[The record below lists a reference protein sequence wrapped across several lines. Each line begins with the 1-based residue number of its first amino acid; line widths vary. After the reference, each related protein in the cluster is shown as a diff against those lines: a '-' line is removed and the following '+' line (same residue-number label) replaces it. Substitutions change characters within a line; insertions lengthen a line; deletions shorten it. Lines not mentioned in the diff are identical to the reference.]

1 MPETENRKLA
11 VIMFTDMVGYT
22 ALTEKDETIALE
34 LLDKHNQ
41 LVRSFLY
48 RHGGRE
54 VKTIGDAFLVEFSS
68 VLEAVRCAIEIQN
81 TMAEYNALA
90 DSNRQFWLR
99 IGIHLGDV
107 VYRGG
112 DVFGDGVNIASRI
125 EGHSDA
131 GGICFSEDVYNQIRT
146 HQEFHVDFI
155 GVHELKNVS
164 TPMPLYKVLLGTDK
178 PGERRK
184 RARPPKSRPN
194 WLVPVLVTS
203 VATPLLLVL
212 LGSAAWLAFNRAPA
226 KAVDANTPDTNQAS
240 LSPPAQ
246 PKNSQSTPPAPA
258 SNPDKETTQPNDKP
272 ATTTKKPIRTPSISS
287 AKNPSSSATTTSR
300 RKTGNTTLQLRGSHS
315 FQRGTLYILVDDQL
329 LKMVELTSAP
339 NSESAISEN
348 IPVEPGEHRL
358 EIRVRATRDGF
369 DKSATSVGRFEPR
382 QTRTLAVSFG
392 QGGRFLGFGKRS
404 KKINLVWAD

>member
-1 MPETENRKLA
+1 MPETESRKLA

-131 GGICFSEDVYNQIRT
+131 GGVCFSEDVYNQIRT
-146 HQEFHVDFI
+146 HQEFHVDFV

-178 PGERRK
+178 PGERR
-184 RARPPKSRPN
+184 RRVRPPKPRPRPS

-226 KAVDANTPDTNQAS
+226 NAVDANSPETNQAS
-240 LSPPAQ
+240 ISPPAQ
-246 PKNSQSTPPAPA
+246 PENSQSTPPA

-272 ATTTKKPIRTPSISS
+272 ATTTK
-287 AKNPSSSATTTSR
+287 NPSSSATATSR
-300 RKTGNTTLQLRGSHS
+300 QKTGSTTLQLRGSHS

-339 NSESAISEN
+339 NSKSAISEN

-369 DKSATSVGRFEPR
+369 DKSATIVGHFDPR
-382 QTRTLAVSFG
+382 QTRTLAVSFR